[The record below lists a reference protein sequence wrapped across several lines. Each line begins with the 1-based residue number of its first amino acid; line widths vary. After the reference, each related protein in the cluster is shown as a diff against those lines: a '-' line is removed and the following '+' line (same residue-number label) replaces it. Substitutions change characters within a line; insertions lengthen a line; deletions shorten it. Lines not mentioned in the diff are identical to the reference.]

1 MKPYKHKLGELGPE
15 HFDGDPI
22 DRGPLSEGARMQ
34 AEAMRDEVAKAAGL
48 GLPKNNIQRQQE
60 KKPKA

>member
-22 DRGPLSEGARMQ
+22 HRELNESQKMQRDAIVSE
-34 AEAMRDEVAKAAGL
+34 VL
-48 GLPKNNIQRQQE
+48 GSMPKNAIQKPVTGRQQE
-60 KKPKA
+60 KKSK